1 MIGLILNHMNNYFS
15 VNQKGTDSEIISFK
29 EIFDYKKKTLIAE
42 GLFLRDTGSNF
53 YSDFL

>member
-29 EIFDYKKKTLIAE
+29 ENFDYKKKTLITE
-42 GLFLRDTGSNF
+42 GLFLRDMGSNF

>member
-29 EIFDYKKKTLIAE
+29 ENFDYKKKTLIIE
-42 GLFLRDTGSNF
+42 CLFLRDMGSNF